1 MISNQKLPS
10 TARNLVINTPRT
22 SHIYFLPKIHKT
34 NNPGRPIVSACSCP
48 TELISS
54 FLDKKM
60 ASFVQSLPTYI
71 KDTNHALKMFDQ
83 FQFPAQS
90 KLVFTMDVKS
100 LYTVI
105 PNDEGLRALRHF
117 FDRRTVKEPST
128 DTLIRLAELVLTL
141 NCFSFDDKFYKQIN
155 GVAMGTKMGPN
166 YANLFVGYVEERIF
180 NQFDGPV
187 PERFGRYIDDCFGAT
202 SCGRPELDRFIQFV
216 NTFHPALEF
225 TWEISTSSVT
235 FLDINVSIQNDGL
248 ATSVHYKPTDSHSYL
263 LHSSSHPPHVKNSI
277 PYSQFLRLRRLC
289 SDDTDFSAKADEI
302 CHFFAERNYPN
313 SVVTDALERVH
324 NISRET
330 ALKPSE
336 SKSED
341 RIPLTITYHPNNL
354 RVKDI
359 ILKNFKLLQSDPDTA
374 TIFEKPPLVSF
385 KRDKSL
391 RNSLVKG
398 SLSTE
403 LEPGTFKCSRK
414 RCNTCP
420 FITNTVSI
428 CGPKN
433 STQITDHFDCTS
445 RNVIYCIRCNAC
457 NQLYIGETGRRL
469 GDRFREH
476 LLDVKNN
483 SQDVSK
489 PVARHFN
496 QPGHSHNN
504 MKIFGL
510 SLHQGNTES
519 RKCTEQRLI
528 FKIGTL
534 SPAGINE
541 RFSFS

>member
-1 MISNQKLPS
+1 
-10 TARNLVINTPRT
+10 
-22 SHIYFLPKIHKT
+22 
-34 NNPGRPIVSACSCP
+34 
-48 TELISS
+48 
-54 FLDKKM
+54 
-60 ASFVQSLPTYI
+60 
-71 KDTNHALKMFDQ
+71 
-83 FQFPAQS
+83 
-90 KLVFTMDVKS
+90 
-100 LYTVI
+100 
-105 PNDEGLRALRHF
+105 
-117 FDRRTVKEPST
+117 
-128 DTLIRLAELVLTL
+128 
-141 NCFSFDDKFYKQIN
+141 
-155 GVAMGTKMGPN
+155 MGN
-166 YANLFVGYVEERIF
+166 
-180 NQFDGPV
+180 
-187 PERFGRYIDDCFGAT
+187 
-202 SCGRPELDRFIQFV
+202 
-216 NTFHPALEF
+216 
-225 TWEISTSSVT
+225 
-235 FLDINVSIQNDGL
+235 
-248 ATSVHYKPTDSHSYL
+248 
-263 LHSSSHPPHVKNSI
+263 
-277 PYSQFLRLRRLC
+277 
-289 SDDTDFSAKADEI
+289 
-302 CHFFAERNYPN
+302 FFAERNYPN

-354 RVKDI
+354 WVKDI
-359 ILKNFKLLQSDPDTA
+359 ILKNFKLLQSDPDTT

-403 LEPGTFKCSRK
+403 LEPGTFKCS
-414 RCNTCP
+414 
-420 FITNTVSI
+420 
-428 CGPKN
+428 
-433 STQITDHFDCTS
+433 TQITDHFDCTS
-445 RNVIYCIRCNAC
+445 RNVIYCIRCTAC

-504 MKIFGL
+504 MKIFSL

-519 RKCTEQRLI
+519 RKCTEQHLI

>member
-1 MISNQKLPS
+1 M
-10 TARNLVINTPRT
+10 VINTPRT

-34 NNPGRPIVSACSCP
+34 NNPGGPIVSACSCP

-71 KDTNHALKMFDQ
+71 KDTNHALKIFDQ

-100 LYTVI
+100 LYIVI

-128 DTLIRLAELVLTL
+128 DTLIRLAE
-141 NCFSFDDKFYKQIN
+141 
-155 GVAMGTKMGPN
+155 
-166 YANLFVGYVEERIF
+166 
-180 NQFDGPV
+180 
-187 PERFGRYIDDCFGAT
+187 
-202 SCGRPELDRFIQFV
+202 FV
-216 NTFHPALEF
+216 NTFHPA
-225 TWEISTSSVT
+225 
-235 FLDINVSIQNDGL
+235 LDINVSIQNDGL
-248 ATSVHYKPTDSHSYL
+248 ATIVHYKPTDWHSYL

-277 PYSQFLRLRRLC
+277 PFSQFLRLRRLC
-289 SDDTDFSAKADEI
+289 SGDTDFSAKADEMRN
-302 CHFFAERNYPN
+302 FFAERNYPN

-336 SKSED
+336 SKSEE

-374 TIFEKPPLVSF
+374 TIFEKPLLVSF

-428 CGPKN
+428 SGPKN

-445 RNVIYCIRCNAC
+445 RNVIYCIRCTAC

-476 LLDVKNN
+476 IWDVKNN

-496 QPGHSHNN
+496 
-504 MKIFGL
+504 
-510 SLHQGNTES
+510 
-519 RKCTEQRLI
+519 
-528 FKIGTL
+528 
-534 SPAGINE
+534 
-541 RFSFS
+541 

>member
-1 MISNQKLPS
+1 
-10 TARNLVINTPRT
+10 
-22 SHIYFLPKIHKT
+22 
-34 NNPGRPIVSACSCP
+34 
-48 TELISS
+48 
-54 FLDKKM
+54 
-60 ASFVQSLPTYI
+60 
-71 KDTNHALKMFDQ
+71 
-83 FQFPAQS
+83 
-90 KLVFTMDVKS
+90 
-100 LYTVI
+100 
-105 PNDEGLRALRHF
+105 
-117 FDRRTVKEPST
+117 
-128 DTLIRLAELVLTL
+128 
-141 NCFSFDDKFYKQIN
+141 
-155 GVAMGTKMGPN
+155 MGTKMGPN

-180 NQFDGPV
+180 DQFDGPV
-187 PERFGRYIDDCFGAT
+187 PELFGRYIDDCFGAT

-216 NTFHPALEF
+216 RNTFHPALEF

-235 FLDINVSIQNDGL
+235 FLDI
-248 ATSVHYKPTDSHSYL
+248 SVHYKPTDSHSYL

-289 SDDTDFSAKADEI
+289 SDDTDFSAKADEM
-302 CHFFAERNYPN
+302 HNFFAERNYPN

-374 TIFEKPPLVSF
+374 TIFEKPPLISF

-403 LEPGTFKCSRK
+403 LEPGTFKCS
-414 RCNTCP
+414 
-420 FITNTVSI
+420 
-428 CGPKN
+428 GPKN

-445 RNVIYCIRCNAC
+445 CNVIYCIRCTAC

-476 LLDVKNN
+476 LLDLKNN
-483 SQDVSK
+483 STRSS
-489 PVARHFN
+489 AF
-496 QPGHSHNN
+496 
-504 MKIFGL
+504 
-510 SLHQGNTES
+510 
-519 RKCTEQRLI
+519 
-528 FKIGTL
+528 
-534 SPAGINE
+534 
-541 RFSFS
+541 

>member
-1 MISNQKLPS
+1 MHIFSSAMSRNEFSTNSMAQYQNFSADTSMTVSAPLHVADPRSTDSSNLS
-10 TARNLVINTPRT
+10 ILFILL
-22 SHIYFLPKIHKT
+22 SSL
-34 NNPGRPIVSACSCP
+34 PGRFPLLALFFSTSTFLSKTIGYQRSLQTHRFAQ
-48 TELISS
+48 LFAS
-54 FLDKKM
+54 FLIPSASRKKF
-60 ASFVQSLPTYI
+60 AI
-71 KDTNHALKMFDQ
+71 
-83 FQFPAQS
+83 
-90 KLVFTMDVKS
+90 
-100 LYTVI
+100 
-105 PNDEGLRALRHF
+105 F
-117 FDRRTVKEPST
+117 F
-128 DTLIRLAELVLTL
+128 
-141 NCFSFDDKFYKQIN
+141 F
-155 GVAMGTKMGPN
+155 
-166 YANLFVGYVEERIF
+166 
-180 NQFDGPV
+180 
-187 PERFGRYIDDCFGAT
+187 
-202 SCGRPELDRFIQFV
+202 
-216 NTFHPALEF
+216 
-225 TWEISTSSVT
+225 
-235 FLDINVSIQNDGL
+235 
-248 ATSVHYKPTDSHSYL
+248 
-263 LHSSSHPPHVKNSI
+263 
-277 PYSQFLRLRRLC
+277 
-289 SDDTDFSAKADEI
+289 
-302 CHFFAERNYPN
+302 
-313 SVVTDALERVH
+313 VVTDALERVH

-428 CGPKN
+428 SGPKN

-445 RNVIYCIRCNAC
+445 RNVIYCIRCTAC

>member
-1 MISNQKLPS
+1 M
-10 TARNLVINTPRT
+10 
-22 SHIYFLPKIHKT
+22 
-34 NNPGRPIVSACSCP
+34 VSG
-48 TELISS
+48 
-54 FLDKKM
+54 M
-60 ASFVQSLPTYI
+60 A
-71 KDTNHALKMFDQ
+71 
-83 FQFPAQS
+83 
-90 KLVFTMDVKS
+90 
-100 LYTVI
+100 
-105 PNDEGLRALRHF
+105 
-117 FDRRTVKEPST
+117 
-128 DTLIRLAELVLTL
+128 
-141 NCFSFDDKFYKQIN
+141 
-155 GVAMGTKMGPN
+155 
-166 YANLFVGYVEERIF
+166 
-180 NQFDGPV
+180 
-187 PERFGRYIDDCFGAT
+187 
-202 SCGRPELDRFIQFV
+202 
-216 NTFHPALEF
+216 
-225 TWEISTSSVT
+225 
-235 FLDINVSIQNDGL
+235 
-248 ATSVHYKPTDSHSYL
+248 SVHYKPTNSHSYL

-289 SDDTDFSAKADEI
+289 SDDTDFSAKADEMR
-302 CHFFAERNYPN
+302 HFFAERNYPN

-374 TIFEKPPLVSF
+374 IIFEKPPLVSF

-428 CGPKN
+428 SGPNN

-445 RNVIYCIRCNAC
+445 RNVIYCIRCTAC

>member
-1 MISNQKLPS
+1 MAATPRKSIKSEQ
-10 TARNLVINTPRT
+10 TARTVELRIEGFLSRTLCYQVNCACVKRNDFLETHQNNTNL
-22 SHIYFLPKIHKT
+22 S
-34 NNPGRPIVSACSCP
+34 
-48 TELISS
+48 
-54 FLDKKM
+54 
-60 ASFVQSLPTYI
+60 QI
-71 KDTNHALKMFDQ
+71 K
-83 FQFPAQS
+83 
-90 KLVFTMDVKS
+90 
-100 LYTVI
+100 
-105 PNDEGLRALRHF
+105 
-117 FDRRTVKEPST
+117 
-128 DTLIRLAELVLTL
+128 
-141 NCFSFDDKFYKQIN
+141 
-155 GVAMGTKMGPN
+155 
-166 YANLFVGYVEERIF
+166 
-180 NQFDGPV
+180 
-187 PERFGRYIDDCFGAT
+187 
-202 SCGRPELDRFIQFV
+202 
-216 NTFHPALEF
+216 
-225 TWEISTSSVT
+225 
-235 FLDINVSIQNDGL
+235 
-248 ATSVHYKPTDSHSYL
+248 
-263 LHSSSHPPHVKNSI
+263 
-277 PYSQFLRLRRLC
+277 
-289 SDDTDFSAKADEI
+289 
-302 CHFFAERNYPN
+302 
-313 SVVTDALERVH
+313 
-324 NISRET
+324 
-330 ALKPSE
+330 
-336 SKSED
+336 
-341 RIPLTITYHPNNL
+341 
-354 RVKDI
+354 
-359 ILKNFKLLQSDPDTA
+359 
-374 TIFEKPPLVSF
+374 KPPLVSF

-420 FITNTVSI
+420 FVTNIVSI
-428 CGPKN
+428 SGPKN

-445 RNVIYCIRCNAC
+445 RNVIYCIRCTAC

>member
-1 MISNQKLPS
+1 M
-10 TARNLVINTPRT
+10 
-22 SHIYFLPKIHKT
+22 
-34 NNPGRPIVSACSCP
+34 C
-48 TELISS
+48 
-54 FLDKKM
+54 
-60 ASFVQSLPTYI
+60 
-71 KDTNHALKMFDQ
+71 DT
-83 FQFPAQS
+83 QFPQEDLWRYSTKITISFAQD
-90 KLVFTMDVKS
+90 FQ
-100 LYTVI
+100 I
-105 PNDEGLRALRHF
+105 HF
-117 FDRRTVKEPST
+117 
-128 DTLIRLAELVLTL
+128 
-141 NCFSFDDKFYKQIN
+141 
-155 GVAMGTKMGPN
+155 
-166 YANLFVGYVEERIF
+166 
-180 NQFDGPV
+180 
-187 PERFGRYIDDCFGAT
+187 
-202 SCGRPELDRFIQFV
+202 
-216 NTFHPALEF
+216 
-225 TWEISTSSVT
+225 
-235 FLDINVSIQNDGL
+235 
-248 ATSVHYKPTDSHSYL
+248 
-263 LHSSSHPPHVKNSI
+263 
-277 PYSQFLRLRRLC
+277 
-289 SDDTDFSAKADEI
+289 
-302 CHFFAERNYPN
+302 
-313 SVVTDALERVH
+313 
-324 NISRET
+324 
-330 ALKPSE
+330 
-336 SKSED
+336 
-341 RIPLTITYHPNNL
+341 TYHPNNL

-420 FITNTVSI
+420 YITNTVSI
-428 CGPKN
+428 SGPKN

-445 RNVIYCIRCNAC
+445 RNVIYCIRCTAC

-504 MKIFGL
+504 MKILGL

>member
-1 MISNQKLPS
+1 MN
-10 TARNLVINTPRT
+10 
-22 SHIYFLPKIHKT
+22 FLI
-34 NNPGRPIVSACSCP
+34 A
-48 TELISS
+48 
-54 FLDKKM
+54 
-60 ASFVQSLPTYI
+60 
-71 KDTNHALKMFDQ
+71 
-83 FQFPAQS
+83 
-90 KLVFTMDVKS
+90 
-100 LYTVI
+100 
-105 PNDEGLRALRHF
+105 
-117 FDRRTVKEPST
+117 
-128 DTLIRLAELVLTL
+128 
-141 NCFSFDDKFYKQIN
+141 
-155 GVAMGTKMGPN
+155 
-166 YANLFVGYVEERIF
+166 
-180 NQFDGPV
+180 
-187 PERFGRYIDDCFGAT
+187 
-202 SCGRPELDRFIQFV
+202 
-216 NTFHPALEF
+216 
-225 TWEISTSSVT
+225 
-235 FLDINVSIQNDGL
+235 
-248 ATSVHYKPTDSHSYL
+248 
-263 LHSSSHPPHVKNSI
+263 
-277 PYSQFLRLRRLC
+277 
-289 SDDTDFSAKADEI
+289 
-302 CHFFAERNYPN
+302 
-313 SVVTDALERVH
+313 
-324 NISRET
+324 
-330 ALKPSE
+330 
-336 SKSED
+336 KSED

-420 FITNTVSI
+420 YITNTVSI
-428 CGPKN
+428 SGPKN

-445 RNVIYCIRCNAC
+445 RNVIYCLRCTTC

-483 SQDVSK
+483 SQNVSK